1 MVFKEALLST
11 PWETGYV
18 GLDPSLII
26 GIAWNS
32 ASSSPTLTH
41 IDKDG
46 NTISTPSDIWF
57 NSHPIFGNIKRC
69 SLTAAGVPTF
79 GSDAK
84 GTGLTIT
91 ADYIM
96 TRIPLHYIKCDLT
109 GTVKKWWISPFPWE
123 GFVPVYAANQRGHSS
138 SPVQAIYVG
147 AYMAGANG
155 GTVVANGSYNTQK
168 ATSWTGLKL
177 TSKSGN
183 LALTGVDAEATGTIA
198 QFEAAANAIGTGWGI
213 TNVHTWAMLRLLSY
227 IRLGTFN
234 TQSAVGAGRTNA
246 ANTSALTNG
255 AVAAKEDSMGR
266 SSGTSDTEGVTL
278 FGIENF
284 WGNIWQF
291 LIGYNTVDAEH
302 RIVKRDGTGTLAGT
316 LTAGNY
322 DAVTSPKPLNGTDN
336 VSGTDAG
343 AYCHGYVSALGHD
356 TAGLLD
362 HLMVP
367 SALAGSETTY
377 LADYYYSH
385 QSGISQTGVLL
396 AGGSWD
402 AAGYAGVGCLYSVCA
417 VASAGPAI
425 GARLEFIG

>member
-1 MVFKEALLST
+1 MVFKDVSGLVN
-11 PWETGYV
+11 PWETGYL

-32 ASSSPTLTH
+32 AATSPTLTH

-57 NSHPIFGNIKRC
+57 NSHPIFGQIKRC

-79 GSDAK
+79 GTDAK
-84 GTGLTIT
+84 GTGLTLT

-96 TRIPLHYIKCDLT
+96 ARFPLHYIKCDLT

-123 GFVPVYAANQRGHSS
+123 GFVPVYTANQRGHST
-138 SPVQAIYVG
+138 SPAQAIYVG
-147 AYMAGANG
+147 SYMAGANG
-155 GTVVANGSYNTQK
+155 GTVVANGTSNTQK
-168 ATSWTGLKL
+168 ATSWINLKL

-183 LALTGVDAEATGTIA
+183 LALTGVDAESTGTIA
-198 QFEAAANAIGTGWGI
+198 QFEAAANLIGTGWGI
-213 TNVHTWAMLRLLSY
+213 TNVHTWAMLRLLAY
-227 IRLGTFN
+227 IRLGTLN
-234 TQSAVGAGRTNA
+234 SQLAVGAGRTNA

-255 AVAAKEDSMGR
+255 SVAAKEDSMGR

-278 FGIENF
+278 FGIENL
-284 WGNIWQF
+284 WGNLYHF
-291 LIGYNTVDAEH
+291 LVGYNATDADH
-302 RIVKRDGTGTLAGT
+302 RIVKRDGTGTIAGT

-322 DAVTSPKPLNGTDN
+322 DPVTSPLPLNGTTN

-343 AYCHGYVSALGHD
+343 AYCHGYASVIGHD
-356 TAGLLD
+356 SAGLLD
-362 HLMVP
+362 HLMIP

-385 QSGISQTGVLL
+385 QSGISQTSLL
-396 AGGSWD
+396 AGGYWKD
-402 AAGYAGVGCLYSVCA
+402 AGWAGVGSLASANA
-417 VASAGPAI
+417 VATSAPHY